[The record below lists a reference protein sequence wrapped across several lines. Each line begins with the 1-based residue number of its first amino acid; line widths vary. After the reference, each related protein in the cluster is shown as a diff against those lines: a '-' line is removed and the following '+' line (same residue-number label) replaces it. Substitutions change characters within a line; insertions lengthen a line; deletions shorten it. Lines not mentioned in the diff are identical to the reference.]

1 MLFDVGRRLKDC
13 RVSFAILAD
22 DDDDDSDEESDN
34 EDEQPVSE
42 LTLSTKAGLVKNV
55 STPLNPE
62 SEQSE
67 PESTPSSQQ
76 VKDPAAK
83 VATPEIWLPGLV
95 KDDNGLYTPE
105 SVLESLDKMEEAR
118 NAHYAVIFEKVAKS
132 LGIEKDMVRF
142 VCSIAKF
149 VILL

>member
-22 DDDDDSDEESDN
+22 DDDDDSDEESDD
-34 EDEQPVSE
+34 EDEQLVSE

-67 PESTPSSQQ
+67 PESTPSSPQ
-76 VKDPAAK
+76 VKEPAAK